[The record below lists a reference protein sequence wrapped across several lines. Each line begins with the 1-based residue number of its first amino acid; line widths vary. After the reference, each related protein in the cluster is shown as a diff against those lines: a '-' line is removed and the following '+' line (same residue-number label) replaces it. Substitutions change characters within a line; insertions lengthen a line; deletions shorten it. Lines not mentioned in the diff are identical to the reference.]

1 MADIAAARNS
11 NGIAFLVGAGLVYE
25 IVAAACSS
33 PQTAEINA
41 HARAHTLM
49 KWVYIGLA
57 QGALL
62 VIIASLMETSPW
74 PVLSGGALAGIL
86 MWLQYAHAKKAG
98 LRSDLPGTES

>member
-1 MADIAAARNS
+1 MADISAAGRS
-11 NGIAFLVGAGLVYE
+11 DGLAFLIGAGLVYE

-41 HARAHTLM
+41 AKRSHTLM

-74 PVLSGGALAGIL
+74 PVLAGGVTAGAL
-86 MWLQYAHAKKAG
+86 MWVQYAHAKKAG
-98 LRSDLPGTES
+98 LASDLPGTES